1 MNAVL
6 PSASSPMEAEVSRAL
21 PLTQKQVTAICKGA
35 QKAGYAAIVEV
46 GNVRLR
52 LIPEEHVIPAQPE
65 RPIDKDE
72 DIVL

>member
-1 MNAVL
+1 
-6 PSASSPMEAEVSRAL
+6 MEAGVSRAL

-52 LIPEEHVIPAQPE
+52 LIPEEAIISLTNPLGSDAE
-65 RPIDKDE
+65 T
-72 DIVL
+72 